1 MLNLARSL
9 ASHKLINLKPK
20 YVHIDNLIFRCHYR
34 VTVLILLIGVALLS
48 SQEYIGEY
56 ISCIHENNQLRAVI
70 NRFCFFMATFTVVKH
85 HNRSVLNRE
94 IAHPGVGPY
103 VQSEGEEIIRHTYYQ
118 WVIFVLFLQAVFF
131 YLPHVVWREMEQ
143 GKLKGIIDGMKEIEM
158 VNETYKKESFKR
170 IELHLKNR
178 LYINRSWALCLIFCE
193 LLNLLNLILQVYL
206 TDVFLGYHFWD
217 LGTKI
222 YWDEKGDEFN
232 PLDVVFPKVTKCS
245 FQKFGPS
252 GSIQHHDIMCIMAL
266 NIVNEKIYLV
276 LWFWYIF
283 LFIAS
288 VLALIWRFAT
298 FFLRHSLPFNRFVFN
313 FTSMSKINEE
323 HLRIV
328 MNRVSFGEWIFL
340 SYLAGSM
347 NSKLFDDLLSQL
359 AESYNEKI
367 FTSDEKLAEL
377 EETKRPLVE
386 FK

>member
-56 ISCIHENNQLRAVI
+56 I
-70 NRFCFFMATFTVVKH
+70 
-85 HNRSVLNRE
+85 RE

-178 LYINRSWALCLIFCE
+178 LYINRSWAVCLIFCE